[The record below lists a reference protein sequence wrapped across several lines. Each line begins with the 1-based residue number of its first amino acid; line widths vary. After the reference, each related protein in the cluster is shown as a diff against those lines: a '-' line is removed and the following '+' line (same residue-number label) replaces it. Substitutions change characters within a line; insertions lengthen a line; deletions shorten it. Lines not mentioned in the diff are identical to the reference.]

1 MAGFGRSS
9 RGKNGLHSQCRVCL
23 AAYKRGLCSTVER
36 NVKRRAHNQANP
48 GKVAAWNRK
57 RKFGMSQERYEAMLR
72 TQGGVCRICRQSEKA
87 MRRGRVMSLAV
98 DHDHATGAIR
108 SLLCLNCNR
117 AIGALK
123 DDFVLAARAAAYLE
137 GAA

>member
-1 MAGFGRSS
+1 
-9 RGKNGLHSQCRVCL
+9 
-23 AAYKRGLCSTVER
+23 
-36 NVKRRAHNQANP
+36 
-48 GKVAAWNRK
+48 
-57 RKFGMSQERYEAMLR
+57 
-72 TQGGVCRICRQSEKA
+72 
-87 MRRGRVMSLAV
+87 MSLAV